1 MMQCLESMSQN
12 NLSEIKHYI
21 EIFMLRL
28 IYLSPT
34 QELLGRV
41 CQNLSSQLWQ
51 IEGQNSLLKNISYM
65 MMSGLVL

>member
-1 MMQCLESMSQN
+1 MSQN